1 MTYESNGF
9 HAGVRKSC
17 VAHKLWQTLHCILE
31 RVNGSCKVLLEG
43 VHWGWG
49 RAGDNNE
56 LMLSKSRTGGLSNL
70 QLSCLWL
77 RTEWW
82 SYSLTMCPVVWKAS
96 STMVSSWSEA
106 AWWNT
111 EKMFFQPD
119 RILAAWEFT
128 IWATHLITM
137 SLMVGDLTGDLHEG
151 VIITSVKQKLYNNI

>member
-1 MTYESNGF
+1 MASMLVSGKAALHTNSDRHFTASWKESMAAAKCSWKVFTEGKEEQEKTMNWCF
-9 HAGVRKSC
+9 
-17 VAHKLWQTLHCILE
+17 L
-31 RVNGSCKVLLEG
+31 RV
-43 VHWGWG
+43 
-49 RAGDNNE
+49 
-56 LMLSKSRTGGLSNL
+56 GLRVCYL
-70 QLSCLWL
+70 QLSGLWL

-151 VIITSVKQKLYNNI
+151 VIIMSVKKKLYNNI